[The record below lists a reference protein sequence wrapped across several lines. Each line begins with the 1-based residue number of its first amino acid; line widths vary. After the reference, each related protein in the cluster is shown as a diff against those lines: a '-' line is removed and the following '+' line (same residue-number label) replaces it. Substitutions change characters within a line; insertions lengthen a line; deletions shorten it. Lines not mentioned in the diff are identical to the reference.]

1 MRIIGV
7 VSACNDGHAYKIL
20 EELVS
25 EGLLDWFE
33 LDGREDIP
41 FDEINSRYDAVVDCE
56 GYLTMDEDFVGELS
70 DLIHNSRDIHTFSFE
85 AER

>member
-20 EELVS
+20 EELVL

-41 FDEINSRYDAVVDCE
+41 SDEINSRYDAVVDCE

-70 DLIHNSRDIHTFSFE
+70 DLVHNSRGVHTFSFE